1 MGTTTAHCHCG
12 ALQALCRGEPIRV
25 SLCHCLACKVRSGSA
40 FSYNA
45 TFPADAVTTEGE
57 ASAWERT
64 SEEGYRSRGFFCPR
78 CGSTV
83 WFEIER
89 RPGMISLPAGAFAV
103 ISRHRPWR
111 SMGSGAIPGCP
122 RWRGSTRSNSGGL
135 RHLV

>member
-1 MGTTTAHCHCG
+1 MGTRTAHCHCG

-89 RPGMISLPAGAFAV
+89 RPGMISLPAGAFADRDFPAPTMEV
-103 ISRHRPWR
+103 YGERRHSWLPPLE
-111 SMGSGAIPGCP
+111 GIDQE
-122 RWRGSTRSNSGGL
+122 
-135 RHLV
+135 